1 MKSKINTDI
10 YHANIIL
17 SLQYLLTHGED
28 QAKNIAMEMAQEY
41 KVYDLGSDFF
51 NGAKLIAEQFSKTEH
66 QSSEIVKYIPLY
78 IKFLKKYNP
87 DFSKKSFVNKTFRGS
102 AFNSNEIN
110 NLEQATKNISF
121 FLIRC
126 INGAAEND
134 WFA

>member
-1 MKSKINTDI
+1 MKSEINTDI

-28 QAKNIAMEMAQEY
+28 QAKNI
-41 KVYDLGSDFF
+41 
-51 NGAKLIAEQFSKTEH
+51 
-66 QSSEIVKYIPLY
+66 
-78 IKFLKKYNP
+78 
-87 DFSKKSFVNKTFRGS
+87 
-102 AFNSNEIN
+102 
-110 NLEQATKNISF
+110 SF

>member
-1 MKSKINTDI
+1 MDCGCWKNGGSVKSTYVFIE
-10 YHANIIL
+10 L
-17 SLQYLLTHGED
+17 R
-28 QAKNIAMEMAQEY
+28 
-41 KVYDLGSDFF
+41 
-51 NGAKLIAEQFSKTEH
+51 
-66 QSSEIVKYIPLY
+66 SSEIVKYIPLY

-87 DFSKKSFVNKTFRGS
+87 DFSKKSFLNKTFRGS
-102 AFNSNEIN
+102 AFNSKEIN